1 MRSTVLVDTGF
12 FAALFDRSND
22 LHASAKEML
31 ARLVRDRRRTLVS
44 VWPTIVETCFFLDP
58 RGKRALLEW
67 IERGALRLRPIEAGD
82 LAAIGDVIMRFAEH
96 NIDLADATL
105 VWLAEAEGTQR
116 VLTTD
121 RRDFDMLR
129 TANGRSFERLVKVQ
143 KQVVQTQRRN
153 GQSKVSA
160 SGRLH
165 HLFLNRSLWVRP

>member
-12 FAALFDRSND
+12 LVALFDRTD
-22 LHASAKEML
+22 TLHESAKQML
-31 ARLVRDRRRTLVS
+31 AALVRDRRTALVS

-58 RGKRALLEW
+58 RGKRALLQW
-67 IERGALRLRPIEAGD
+67 VERGAMRLRPIEVGD
-82 LAAIGDVIMRFAEH
+82 LEAISHVIARFADH

-129 TANGRSFERLVKVQ
+129 TASGQSFERL
-143 KQVVQTQRRN
+143 
-153 GQSKVSA
+153 
-160 SGRLH
+160 
-165 HLFLNRSLWVRP
+165 WVRP